1 MLKSKIYNS
10 RLKAFSLTELLVAL
24 VIMGILILLALPELM
39 PLITK
44 AKSTEAQVQL
54 NHLYTLE
61 KSFFYQNSKYT
72 QIIDEIGF
80 EQSKLVTENGKA
92 NYKIEVVEASTNSF
106 KAVATAVVD
115 FDGDGV
121 FNVWEIDQNQ
131 NLKETTKD

>member
-1 MLKSKIYNS
+1 MKRKHL
-10 RLKAFSLTELLVAL
+10 LKAFSLTELLVAL

-61 KSFFYQNSKYT
+61 KSFFYQNSKYS
-72 QIIDEIGF
+72 QSIDDIGF

-121 FNVWEIDQNQ
+121 FNIWEIDQNQ